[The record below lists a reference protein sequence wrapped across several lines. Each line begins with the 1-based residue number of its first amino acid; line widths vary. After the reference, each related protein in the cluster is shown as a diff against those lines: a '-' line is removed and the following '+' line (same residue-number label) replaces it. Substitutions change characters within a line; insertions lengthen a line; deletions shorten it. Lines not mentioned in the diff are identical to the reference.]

1 MRRLWLVLL
10 VCTALVP
17 VRLATAAAAAEDRG
31 IVVAVRPPRIVI
43 RELDGSRV
51 RFTTNRATVVTL
63 NGRRVRLR
71 RLRLGDVV
79 TVDHAGRLAT
89 SIRAIRP

>member
-1 MRRLWLVLL
+1 MRWLWLVLL
-10 VCTALVP
+10 CAAFVP
-17 VRLATAAAAAEDRG
+17 ARLALAAAATEDRG
-31 IVVAVRPPRIVI
+31 IVVLVQPPRFAI

-51 RFTTNRATVVTL
+51 RFKINRATVVTL

-79 TVDHAGRLAT
+79 NVDHVGRLAT
-89 SIRAIRP
+89 VIQATRP